1 MRLSLVIS
9 LGATTFDAV
18 AMRDGWTA
26 LDRVAALGYD
36 GVEVAVRDPGAVDG
50 GRLRDHCVRLGL
62 PVVALG
68 TGQAFLEDGLSLTSP
83 EAGIRRAASER
94 LRQHINLASILNAV
108 PGAPPTGVQVIVGLI
123 RGRAAAGR
131 AQAEEWLREGL
142 RAALATAEAA
152 GVGVVIEPINRY
164 ETDFLNTVDEV
175 LALIQRIDHP
185 RLGLVADTFHMNI
198 EEVSIEESLR
208 TAAPYLRHVHVADS
222 NRRAPGLGHLDFRK
236 ILAVLREVG
245 YRGYLSAETL
255 PHPDPEGAARLTVE
269 HLRSML
275 TELPAIDA
283 DRVE

>member
-18 AMRDGWTA
+18 AMQDGWTA
-26 LDRVAALGYD
+26 LDRLAALGYD

-62 PVVALG
+62 PVAALG

-131 AQAEEWLREGL
+131 AQAEEWLRKFIKDPAVSSQEERGGFSAEEGRG
-142 RAALATAEAA
+142 RA
-152 GVGVVIEPINRY
+152 N
-164 ETDFLNTVDEV
+164 
-175 LALIQRIDHP
+175 
-185 RLGLVADTFHMNI
+185 
-198 EEVSIEESLR
+198 
-208 TAAPYLRHVHVADS
+208 
-222 NRRAPGLGHLDFRK
+222 APGFTPM
-236 ILAVLREVG
+236 VG
-245 YRGYLSAETL
+245 GRI
-255 PHPDPEGAARLTVE
+255 R
-269 HLRSML
+269 
-275 TELPAIDA
+275 
-283 DRVE
+283 